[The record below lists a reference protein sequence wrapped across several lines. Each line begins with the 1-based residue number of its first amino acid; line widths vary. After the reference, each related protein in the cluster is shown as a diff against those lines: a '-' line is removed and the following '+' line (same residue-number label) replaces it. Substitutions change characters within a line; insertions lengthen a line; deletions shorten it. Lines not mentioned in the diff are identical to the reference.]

1 MSKTNTLYGG
11 PISLYTGKARAY
23 MDWKQVPYTEVLST
37 ADVYKEI
44 ILPRVG
50 WPVIP
55 VLVTDTDETVQDT
68 SEIIDHFEAL
78 EPEPSVYPPGPVQKF
93 AALLIE
99 VFGDEWMK
107 LPAMHYRWNYNEDWI
122 LTQFGALSAPDA
134 SPAEQREIGEK
145 RAGPFRG
152 SLPFL
157 GVHPETRGPIEE
169 SYEGLLSELST
180 HFEQHDFLFGS
191 RPSIGDYGLIGP
203 LYAHNYRD
211 PKSGEMMKAT
221 APRVARWV
229 ERMVTPPSPRGG
241 DFIADDKVPDT
252 IVPLLN
258 RFAVEYLPV
267 LEKTVAAFNA
277 WAAAQEAGTEIPRAL
292 GMHEFTL
299 GGVTTQR
306 AIFTFDLWMLQRPLD
321 FYAGLGGSDKKAADA
336 LLEKAGL
343 SGIVSMA
350 AYPRIT
356 RKNFKLVLA

>member
-1 MSKTNTLYGG
+1 MPQNTLYGG
-11 PISLYTGKARAY
+11 AISLYTGKARAY
-23 MDWKQVPYTEVLST
+23 MDWKQVPYTEVQ
-37 ADVYKEI
+37 ANVDVYKQI

-68 SEIIDHFEAL
+68 TQIIDHFETL
-78 EPEPSVYPPGPVQKF
+78 DPDPSVYPGGSAQKM

-134 SPAEQREIGEK
+134 TPQEQREIGEK

-157 GVHPETRGPIEE
+157 GVLPETRSAIEE
-169 SYEGLLSELST
+169 SYEALLAELSA
-180 HFEQHDFLFGS
+180 HFEHHDYLFGS

-229 ERMVTPPSPRGG
+229 ERMVEPPTPRGG
-241 DFIADDKVPDT
+241 TFLPDDTVPDT

-267 LEKTVAAFNA
+267 LEKTAAAFTA
-277 WAAAQEAGTEIPRAL
+277 WAEDQSPGTEIPRAL
-292 GMHEFTL
+292 GTHAFTL
-299 GGVTTQR
+299 GGVTAER
-306 AIFTFDLWMLQRPLD
+306 AIFTFDLWMMQRPLD
-321 FYAGLGGSDKKAADA
+321 FYESLSGADKKAVDA
-336 LLEKAGL
+336 MLAKAGL
-343 SGIVSMA
+343 SEVVSLSG
-350 AYPRIT
+350 YPRIT
-356 RKNFKLVLA
+356 RTNFKTVLA

>member
-1 MSKTNTLYGG
+1 MPETNTLYGG
-11 PISLYTGKARAY
+11 AISLYTGKARAY
-23 MDWKQVPYTEVLST
+23 MDWKQVPYTEVQ
-37 ADVYKEI
+37 ANVDVYKQV

-68 SEIIDHFEAL
+68 TDIIDHFEAL
-78 EPEPSVYPPGPVQKF
+78 EPEPSVYPPGPAQKL

-134 SPAEQREIGEK
+134 TEEEQREIGEK

-157 GVHPETRGPIEE
+157 GVVPETRAAIEE
-169 SYEGLLSELST
+169 SYEDLLGDLSR
-180 HFEQHDFLFGS
+180 HFEQHDYLFGS

-211 PKSGEMMKAT
+211 PKSGEMMKAA

-229 ERMVTPPSPRGG
+229 ERMVTPPDPRGG
-241 DFIADDKVPDT
+241 EFLPGDQVPDT
-252 IVPLLN
+252 VLPLLR
-258 RFAVEYLPV
+258 RFADEYLPV
-267 LEKTVAAFNA
+267 LEKTIAAFNV
-277 WAAAQEAGTEIPRAL
+277 WAADQAPGTELPRAL

-299 GGVTTQR
+299 GKATAER

-321 FYAGLGGSDKKAADA
+321 FYAGLSGADKEAADA
-336 LLEKAGL
+336 LLAKAGL
-343 SGIVSMA
+343 SGITALPS
-350 AYPRIT
+350 YPRIT
-356 RKNFKLVLA
+356 RKNYKTVLA

>member
-1 MSKTNTLYGG
+1 MGRNTLYGG
-11 PISLYTGKARAY
+11 AISLYTGKARAY
-23 MDWKQVPYTEVLST
+23 MDWKQVPYTEVQ
-37 ADVYKEI
+37 ANVDVYKQI

-55 VLVTDTDETVQDT
+55 VLVTDKDETVQDT
-68 SEIIDHFEAL
+68 TEIIDHFEAL
-78 EPEPSVYPPGPVQKF
+78 EPEPSVYPSGPAQKM

-122 LTQFGALSAPDA
+122 LTQFGALSAPNA
-134 SPAEQREIGEK
+134 TPEEQREIGD
-145 RAGPFRG
+145 RVAGPFRG

-157 GVHPETRGPIEE
+157 GVLPETRGAIEE
-169 SYEGLLSELST
+169 SYEALLADLSA
-180 HFEQHDFLFGS
+180 HFETHEYLFGS

-211 PKSGEMMKAT
+211 PKSGEMMKAA

-229 ERMVTPPSPRGG
+229 ERMVKSPNPRGG
-241 DFIADDKVPDT
+241 EFLANDDVPDT
-252 IVPLLN
+252 VIPLLN

-277 WAAAQEAGTEIPRAL
+277 WAADNVSGTELPRAL

-299 GGVTTQR
+299 GGVTAER

-321 FYAGLGGSDKKAADA
+321 FYASLKGADKGAVDTMLA
-336 LLEKAGL
+336 KAGL
-343 SGIVSMA
+343 TGITQMP
-350 AYPRIT
+350 AYARIA
-356 RKNFKLVLA
+356 RPNFKTALA

>member
-1 MSKTNTLYGG
+1 MGQNTLYGG
-11 PISLYTGKARAY
+11 AISLYTGKARAY
-23 MDWKQVPYTEVLST
+23 MDWKQVPYTEVL
-37 ADVYKEI
+37 ANRDVYKGI

-50 WPVIP
+50 WAVIP
-55 VLVTDTDETVQDT
+55 VLVTDKDETVQDT
-68 SEIIDHFEAL
+68 TEIIDHFEAL
-78 EPEPSVYPPGPVQKF
+78 DPEPSVYPSGPAQKM

-134 SPAEQREIGEK
+134 SPEEQREIGDK
-145 RAGPFRG
+145 VAGPFRG

-157 GVHPETRGPIEE
+157 GVLPETRGAIEE
-169 SYEGLLSELST
+169 SYEALLADLSA
-180 HFEQHDFLFGS
+180 HFETHDYLFGS

-221 APRVARWV
+221 APKVARWV
-229 ERMVTPPSPRGG
+229 ERMVKSPTPRGG
-241 DFIADDKVPDT
+241 DFLANDEVPDT
-252 IVPLLN
+252 IIPLLN

-277 WAAAQEAGTEIPRAL
+277 WAADNASGTEVPRAL

-299 GGVTTQR
+299 GGVTAER

-321 FYAGLGGSDKKAADA
+321 FYASLKGADKDA
-336 LLEKAGL
+336 VDAMLAKAGL
-343 SGIVSMA
+343 SGITQMS
-350 AYPRIT
+350 AYPRIA
-356 RKNFKLVLA
+356 RPNFKTTLA

>member
-1 MSKTNTLYGG
+1 MPQNTLYGG
-11 PISLYTGKARAY
+11 AISLYTGKARAY
-23 MDWKQVPYTEVLST
+23 MDWKQVPYTEVQ
-37 ADVYKEI
+37 ANVDVYKQI

-55 VLVTDTDETVQDT
+55 VLVTDKDETVQDT
-68 SEIIDHFEAL
+68 TDIIDHFEAL
-78 EPEPSVYPPGPVQKF
+78 DPEPSVYPFGPAQKM

-107 LPAMHYRWNYNEDWI
+107 LPAMHYRWNYNEEWI
-122 LTQFGALSAPDA
+122 LTQFGALSAPNA
-134 SPAEQREIGEK
+134 TPEEQREIGEK

-157 GVHPETRGPIEE
+157 GVLPETRAAIEE
-169 SYEGLLSELST
+169 SYEALLAELSA
-180 HFEQHDFLFGS
+180 HFARHDYLFGS

-229 ERMVTPPSPRGG
+229 ERMVKSPTPRGG
-241 DFIADDKVPDT
+241 EFLPDDAVSDT
-252 IVPLLN
+252 IIPLLR

-277 WAAAQEAGTEIPRAL
+277 WAADQVSGTEIPRAL

-299 GGVTTQR
+299 GGATAER

-321 FYAGLGGSDKKAADA
+321 FYAGLKGADKGAVDA
-336 LLEKAGL
+336 MLARAGL
-343 SGIVSMA
+343 SGIVSMSS
-350 AYPRIT
+350 YPRIA
-356 RKNFKLVLA
+356 RPNFKTALA